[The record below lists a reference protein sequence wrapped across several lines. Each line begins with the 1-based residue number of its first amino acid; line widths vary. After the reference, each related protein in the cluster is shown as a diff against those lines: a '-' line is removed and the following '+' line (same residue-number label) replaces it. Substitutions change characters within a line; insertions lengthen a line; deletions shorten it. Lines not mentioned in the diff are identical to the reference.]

1 MGDNGM
7 GGGMKHVKD
16 LLAAWGNWSSSRIG
30 TEFKACWPLCQQ
42 EGDSRPW
49 LSDEEGKIVDQA
61 VGV

>member
-1 MGDNGM
+1 
-7 GGGMKHVKD
+7 MKHVKD